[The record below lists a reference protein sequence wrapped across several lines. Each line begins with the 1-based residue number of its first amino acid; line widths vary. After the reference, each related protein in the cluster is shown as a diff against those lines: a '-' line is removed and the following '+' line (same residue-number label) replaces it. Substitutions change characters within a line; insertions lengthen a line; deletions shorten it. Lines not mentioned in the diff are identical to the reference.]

1 MLILLWLVPPA
12 LVTVVAALVVGYLGR
27 MTARQVDRRVD
38 RDRALQRLGKA
49 LADGRP
55 AVRAAGAR
63 REQEHSTGIAV
74 RRKAS

>member
-12 LVTVVAALVVGYLGR
+12 VITVVAALVVGW
-27 MTARQVDRRVD
+27 TARLTDKQVD
-38 RDRALQRLGKA
+38 RDRAMRRLGTA
-49 LADGRP
+49 LSEGRP
-55 AVRAAGAR
+55 AVRSTAPA

>member
-12 LVTVVAALVVGYLGR
+12 VITVVAALIVGQIAR
-27 MTARQVDRRVD
+27 TADKQVDC
-38 RDRALQRLGKA
+38 DRAMRRLGKA

-55 AVRAAGAR
+55 AVRSTAAP
-63 REQEHSTGIAV
+63 REREHSTGIAV

>member
-12 LVTVVAALVVGYLGR
+12 VVTVVAAIVVGQIGR
-27 MTARQVDRRVD
+27 AAEKKVDRE
-38 RDRALQRLGKA
+38 RAMRRLGKA

-55 AVRAAGAR
+55 AVQAEAPKRV
-63 REQEHSTGIAV
+63 QEHSTGIAV